1 MHLDQ
6 RAAFLQSPL
15 LGILASHLVDAL
27 LQRPDPIAD
36 KVREDAGALARA
48 ALLSDVRAAVEAS
61 AAAADVRAAADES
74 PAAADMRVAGAAAV
88 GVSATEDEG
97 AATIEVRGVVAAS
110 VTLDC
115 DWHFPM
121 SIKRIMM
128 MMCV

>member
-48 ALLSDVRAAVEAS
+48 ALLSDVRAAVE
-61 AAAADVRAAADES
+61 RAQLEQ
-74 PAAADMRVAGAAAV
+74 RVTPLRQLSDYVAVLKGAGRQYR
-88 GVSATEDEG
+88 ELRLE
-97 AATIEVRGVVAAS
+97 VVAQ
-110 VTLDC
+110 
-115 DWHFPM
+115 
-121 SIKRIMM
+121 
-128 MMCV
+128 